1 MCCGI
6 SRTEICLNLDN
17 ATGQQLPSVAPNQHL
32 AQQIARH
39 TPRITVEELRRQSL
53 DCFHFFHAHPWY
65 QSEHVHLAGKSSTF
79 DPKSSY
85 SSPILI
91 AYLPFFESKGEIM
104 LGRILKSTA
113 LLLVLGLVAAGQTI
127 PAGTRLTI
135 RMGSEISSATARTGQ
150 TFDATL
156 ARNLTANGQTIAR
169 AGAPVRGKVT
179 LAKSSGRLHV
189 PGELS
194 LRLTSVAVN
203 GKMVPISSGAYHLT
217 GKSHTKSNATKIGG
231 GAAAGAVIGA
241 IAGGGKGAAIGTLAG
256 GAAGTGV
263 AAATGKQ
270 EVVVPAEKV
279 ITFTTTGASSAGA
292 RRRTR

>member
-1 MCCGI
+1 
-6 SRTEICLNLDN
+6 
-17 ATGQQLPSVAPNQHL
+17 
-32 AQQIARH
+32 
-39 TPRITVEELRRQSL
+39 
-53 DCFHFFHAHPWY
+53 
-65 QSEHVHLAGKSSTF
+65 
-79 DPKSSY
+79 
-85 SSPILI
+85 
-91 AYLPFFESKGEIM
+91 M

-113 LLLVLGLVAAGQTI
+113 LLLVLGLVAAAQTI

-135 RMGSEISSATARTGQ
+135 RMGSEISSATAKTGQ

-179 LAKSSGRLHV
+179 LAKSSGRLHA

-279 ITFTTTGASSAGA
+279 ITSTTTGASSAGA